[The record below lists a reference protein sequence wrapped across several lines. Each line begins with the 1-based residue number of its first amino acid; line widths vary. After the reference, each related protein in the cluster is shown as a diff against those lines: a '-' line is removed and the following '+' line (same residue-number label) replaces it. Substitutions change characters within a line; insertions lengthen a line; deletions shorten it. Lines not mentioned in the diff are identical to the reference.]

1 MTGSMP
7 PGSNRTST
15 ADCCSPGELLPPR
28 KLQDWVG
35 PGGPA
40 MYTATGHEFLG
51 YLVDL
56 CELQPGDAVLDV
68 GCGSG
73 RMALPLTGYLN
84 REGRYAGFDVARE
97 AIAWCTENIS
107 RSHPNFDFRVADVHN
122 KNYNPKGKHEP
133 SEFRFPYP
141 DGSFDVVLLASVF
154 THMLAPD
161 MQHYMYEI
169 VRVLKPGGRS
179 LITFFLLN
187 EESSALSK
195 EGKGFIKFEHEMQ
208 GARTTNV
215 ENPEAAIAYPEAFVR
230 DLYGECGLGLREP
243 LRYGTWCGRPNGM
256 SGQDVVIA
264 VKAASRN
271 RLAQKS

>member
-1 MTGSMP
+1 MTGSIP

-15 ADCCSPGELLPPR
+15 ANCGSPGEVLPPPE
-28 KLQDWVG
+28 LQDWVG
-35 PGGPA
+35 LGGSA
-40 MYTATGHEFLG
+40 VFKATGNEFLG

-56 CELQPGDAVLDV
+56 CGLQPGDAVLDV

-84 REGRYAGFDVARE
+84 REGRYAGFDIARK

-107 RSHPNFDFRVADVHN
+107 GSHPNFDFRVADV
-122 KNYNPKGKHEP
+122 KSQKYNPKGKYKP
-133 SEFRFPYP
+133 SDFRFPYP
-141 DGSFDVVLLASVF
+141 DGSFDVVLVASVF
-154 THMLAPD
+154 TYMLAPD
-161 MQHYMYEI
+161 VKHYMYEI

-179 LITFFLLN
+179 LITFFLLD

-195 EGKGFIKFEHEMQ
+195 EGKGWIKFEHEMQ
-208 GARTTNV
+208 GARTADV

-230 DLYGECGLGLREP
+230 NLYGECGLEIREP
-243 LRYGTWCGRPNGM
+243 LRYGNWCGRPDGM

-264 VKAASRN
+264 VKARAGIV
-271 RLAQKS
+271 